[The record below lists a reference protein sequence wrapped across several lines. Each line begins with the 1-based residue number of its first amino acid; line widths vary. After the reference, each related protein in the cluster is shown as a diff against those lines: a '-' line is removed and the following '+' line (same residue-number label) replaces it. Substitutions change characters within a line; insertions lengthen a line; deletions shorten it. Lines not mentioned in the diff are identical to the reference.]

1 MQELLVVNVTV
12 VCIEVN
18 MEKVL
23 QLSET
28 MYSSYHSR
36 AYNDHEK
43 FCSHVVHEICST
55 HIQGFEQSEL
65 DIIICYTS

>member
-1 MQELLVVNVTV
+1 MNVIVVY
-12 VCIEVN
+12 IEVD

-28 MYSSYHSR
+28 MYDLYHSR

-43 FCSHVVHEICST
+43 FCSQVVCEIRST
-55 HIQGFEQSEL
+55 HVLGFEQSEL
-65 DIIICYTS
+65 DIIICTF